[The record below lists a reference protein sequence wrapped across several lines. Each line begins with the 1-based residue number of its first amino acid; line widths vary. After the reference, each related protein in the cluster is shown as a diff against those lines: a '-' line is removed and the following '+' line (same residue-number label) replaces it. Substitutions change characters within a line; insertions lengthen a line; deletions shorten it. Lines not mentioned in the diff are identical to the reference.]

1 MDLQQSVHQLLKEVG
16 PGQQITRSAY
26 DTAWI
31 ARLNGMDEQ
40 MSDRALAWLREHQLA
55 DGSWGAKAPTYYH
68 DRLICTLAAM
78 IALAKRGQS
87 RDLMRWRR
95 AELALD
101 RTSKGLL
108 ADPAGNTVGFEMIV
122 PTLLNEAK
130 ALGIIHQQRDDV
142 LNWLTRHRAA
152 KLAALPDGMI
162 NRFVTVAF
170 SAEMVGSDGLHL
182 LDLENLQEANGS
194 VSYSPAATAFFALQ
208 VRPNDEAALNYLR
221 EVTFDSAVPYVAPID
236 VFERAWA
243 LWNLA
248 ITGAVDSR
256 LSAVCQPHLDFLEA
270 EWCPGKGIASV
281 AGLTCRDGD
290 ATSLVY
296 HVLAHYGRAVDLGGV
311 LHYEE
316 DDLFRC
322 YALEANPSIST
333 NVHVLAALR
342 QAGLD
347 VEHPSVTKVIRFLF
361 RAQTLQLFW
370 LDKWHSSPYYPT
382 AHAVV
387 ACAGYADWLTDDAVY
402 WILETQNADGSW
414 GYYGPTAEET
424 SYCLQALVTWKRHG
438 NSVPN
443 DVLKRGVAWLVEHTE
458 PPYPPLWIGKCLYCP
473 ILVVRSAI
481 LSALVLVDA
490 EGLTCE

>member
-1 MDLQQSVHQLLKEVG
+1 MG
-16 PGQQITRSAY
+16 
-26 DTAWI
+26 
-31 ARLNGMDEQ
+31 
-40 MSDRALAWLREHQLA
+40 DRALAWLREHQLA

-78 IALAKRGQS
+78 IALAEHGQS
-87 RDLMRWRR
+87 RDLLRWRR

-101 RTSKGLL
+101 RISKGLL

-130 ALGIIHQQRDDV
+130 SLGVIHQQRDDV

-194 VSYSPAATAFFALQ
+194 VSYSPAATAFFALH

-221 EVTFDSAVPYVAPID
+221 EVAFDSAVPYVAPID
-236 VFERAWA
+236 VFERAWT

-256 LSAVCQPHLDFLEA
+256 LSVVCQPHLDFLEA

-296 HVLAHYGRAVDLGGV
+296 HVLAHYGRTVDLEGV

-333 NVHVLAALR
+333 NVHVLAAL
-342 QAGLD
+342 
-347 VEHPSVTKVIRFLF
+347 
-361 RAQTLQLFW
+361 
-370 LDKWHSSPYYPT
+370 
-382 AHAVV
+382 
-387 ACAGYADWLTDDAVY
+387 
-402 WILETQNADGSW
+402 
-414 GYYGPTAEET
+414 
-424 SYCLQALVTWKRHG
+424 
-438 NSVPN
+438 
-443 DVLKRGVAWLVEHTE
+443 
-458 PPYPPLWIGKCLYCP
+458 
-473 ILVVRSAI
+473 
-481 LSALVLVDA
+481 
-490 EGLTCE
+490 